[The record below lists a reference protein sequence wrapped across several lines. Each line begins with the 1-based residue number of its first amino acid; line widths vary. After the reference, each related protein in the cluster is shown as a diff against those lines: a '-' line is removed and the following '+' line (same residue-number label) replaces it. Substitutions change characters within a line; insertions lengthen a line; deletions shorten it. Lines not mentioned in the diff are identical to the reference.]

1 MTSRNKNLWIGGLAV
16 LLVAGYAIFVSTRW
30 NGMSSAYGR
39 SGTQALEA
47 LTRLRA
53 QAASD
58 TKEYDPRLKDAQ
70 MAVAEAN
77 HAMRT
82 DVDKAAQTVLDTYLE
97 AIQWSRLSSAT
108 LEATKGG
115 YPALVKQR
123 QESYDLDVET
133 INACEKE
140 ARQLFDK
147 RSQRDATSN
156 GQCAAARRKV
166 VDAIM
171 QDQPQQNLP

>member
-1 MTSRNKNLWIGGLAV
+1 MISRNKNLGIAGLAV
-16 LLVAGYAIFVSTRW
+16 LLVAGYAIFVSIRL
-30 NGMSSAYGR
+30 NGMSSAYSR

-47 LTRLRA
+47 LTRLHA
-53 QAASD
+53 EAASD
-58 TKEYDPRLKDAQ
+58 TKGYDPRLKDAQ
-70 MAVAEAN
+70 KAVAEAS
-77 HAMRT
+77 HAMQT
-82 DVDKAAQTVLDTYLE
+82 EVDKAAQTVLDTYLE

-133 INACEKE
+133 TNACEKE

-147 RSQRDATSN
+147 GFQKDSTIN

-171 QDQPQQNLP
+171 QYQQQKNLP